1 MISFLTPAT
10 VEARGI
16 LTGSNAGVT
25 AIDFDAEESLI
36 LGASNDFASRVWT
49 VVDHRLRVSNWMYFG
64 YNGITGNSLFFI
76 ADVTFP

>member
-1 MISFLTPAT
+1 M
-10 VEARGI
+10 EARGI

-49 VVDHRLRVSNWMYFG
+49 VVDHRLRVSDLRYIGQNR
-64 YNGITGNSLFFI
+64 ITNK
-76 ADVTFP
+76 

>member
-1 MISFLTPAT
+1 MKVVDDPLKKRAPTT

-49 VVDHRLRVSNWMYFG
+49 VADHRLRIFVHYTSPSQLVCYTPF
-64 YNGITGNSLFFI
+64 
-76 ADVTFP
+76 

>member
-1 MISFLTPAT
+1 M
-10 VEARGI
+10 

-49 VVDHRLRVSNWMYFG
+49 VVDHRLRVSSY
-64 YNGITGNSLFFI
+64 IRFFI
-76 ADVTFP
+76 KISNGKNT

>member
-1 MISFLTPAT
+1 MNIVLSLLTSRKLKKVISYTPAT
-10 VEARGI
+10 VDARGI

-49 VVDHRLRVSNWMYFG
+49 VVDHRLRVS
-64 YNGITGNSLFFI
+64 S
-76 ADVTFP
+76 